1 MGLMLTVASVLGAG
15 MPDRAEESYLLRVA
29 AAMERCGAGI
39 PAMRDAAETAAARL
53 VAGGRL
59 WAAGQPGMV
68 SELSG
73 RAGGLMMIR
82 PLGDQKPGDGDV
94 VLYFPERDAEVPA
107 WARGG
112 VLVIRFGSCPESAP
126 APCLPNHAEAFRIS
140 PTLANAIPG
149 WLFTG
154 ELIAA
159 ITRLGK
165 MPVIYESIGLYGGNA
180 RIVQYRNGGIAFHDE
195 APPPVAHGVIGRCY
209 VEAMTAMLRRVD
221 REERD
226 KMARAAAWARE
237 SRARGGRL
245 FMYSMGHLFPDEVE
259 KTAIGAVFRSAV
271 WNAGFRASPKPADVF
286 GADDFVA
293 LIGYQHPPDDLLR
306 RARPA
311 GARVAYLALY
321 ADRDFISDEGVLWI
335 DPMWPWADACVP
347 IEGYDVPLIAAS
359 GILNG
364 AIAWELYRLT
374 CGE

>member
-1 MGLMLTVASVLGAG
+1 
-15 MPDRAEESYLLRVA
+15 
-29 AAMERCGAGI
+29 
-39 PAMRDAAETAAARL
+39 
-53 VAGGRL
+53 
-59 WAAGQPGMV
+59 
-68 SELSG
+68 
-73 RAGGLMMIR
+73 
-82 PLGDQKPGDGDV
+82 
-94 VLYFPERDAEVPA
+94 VLYFPERDTEEPA

-112 VLVIRFGSCPESAP
+112 ALVIRFGPCPASAP
-126 APCLPNHAEAFRIS
+126 APCFPNHAEAFRIS
-140 PTLANAIPG
+140 PTLANALPG

-159 ITRLGK
+159 LTRLGK

-180 RIVQYRNGGIAFHDE
+180 RIVQYRNGEIAYHDE
-195 APPPVAHGVIGRCY
+195 SPPPVAHGVIGRRY
-209 VEAMTAMLRRVD
+209 VETMAAMLRRVD
-221 REERD
+221 REERG

-237 SRARGGRL
+237 SRARGARL
-245 FMYSMGHLFPDEVE
+245 YMYSMGHLFPDEVE
-259 KTAIGAVFRSAV
+259 KTAIGGVFRSAV
-271 WNAGFRASPKPADVF
+271 WNAGFRASPKPEDVF

-321 ADRDFISDEGVLWI
+321 ADRDFVRDDGVLWI

-347 IEGYDVPLIAAS
+347 IEGYDVPLLAAS